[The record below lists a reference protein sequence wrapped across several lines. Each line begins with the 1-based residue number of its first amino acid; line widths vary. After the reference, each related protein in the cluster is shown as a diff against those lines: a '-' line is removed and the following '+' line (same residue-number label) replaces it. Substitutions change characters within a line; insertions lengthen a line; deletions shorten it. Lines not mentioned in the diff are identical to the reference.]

1 MNAKLSKA
9 FQLVEIPV
17 TKEMI
22 EEEKIVIND
31 NFILTQQRLQETI
44 RRFSETIKNSN
55 IFETMNNINKFK
67 LPQN

>member
-1 MNAKLSKA
+1 
-9 FQLVEIPV
+9 
-17 TKEMI
+17 MI

-44 RRFSETIKNSN
+44 RRFSETIKDSN

-67 LPQN
+67 LPEN